1 MRYQFAYSLTEK
13 DYLEFNK
20 YHLTNGPIAKKARL
34 FQRLFVPF
42 LFLLMLIS
50 FSLASGGDWLP
61 VLITGCIFLLISVAW
76 QFAVKHFFAAINT
89 PFLRLNIWIMKK
101 SGKLPFS
108 KNVNISF
115 YGDYFEQTTE
125 TAETKTKYSAI
136 ESVSEGKTAV
146 YVYIGA
152 IQAFI
157 IPLAAFESESQKA
170 EFLAFVRDKAE
181 KG

>member
-1 MRYQFAYSLTEK
+1 
-13 DYLEFNK
+13 
-20 YHLTNGPIAKKARL
+20 
-34 FQRLFVPF
+34 
-42 LFLLMLIS
+42 MLIS

-61 VLITGCIFLLISVAW
+61 VLITGCVFLALSVAW

-89 PFLRLNIWIMKK
+89 PFLKLNIWIMKK

-108 KNVNISF
+108 KNVSLSF
-115 YGDYFEQTTE
+115 YDGHFDQVTE

-136 ESVSEGKTAV
+136 ERVSEGKAAV
-146 YVYIGA
+146 YIYIGA

-170 EFLAFVRDKAE
+170 EFMAFLRGKMTNTPKD
-181 KG
+181 